1 MFLTPVRELTIST
14 ASKQCEIVSN
24 NVCHYNVGQNLNFA
38 NNKDLYIS
46 VKDVKVPS
54 VKKQIS
60 FFVCYKREKIDSTSM
75 YVQCQIAYY
84 SFKDLALLV
93 ARMANN

>member
-1 MFLTPVRELTIST
+1 MFLTPVRELSLST
-14 ASKQCEIVSN
+14 ASNQCEIVSN
-24 NVCHYNVGQNLNFA
+24 NICHYNVGQHLNFA

-60 FFVCYKREKIDSTSM
+60 FFFVTRETRLTLN
-75 YVQCQIAYY
+75 QCMCRAKLHTIV
-84 SFKDLALLV
+84 L
-93 ARMANN
+93 RI